1 MTERHDPY
9 VSLRNSNFRWY
20 VGSTVAFTLGA
31 MIQAVVVAWQ
41 VYAITKDP
49 LSLGLVGL
57 AEALPFIGAA
67 LYAGH
72 IADRHDRKRLAL
84 LSLGMQTLCGVALLA
99 LTMAPDVLHAGRIWP
114 IYAVM
119 LVSGLA
125 RSFLTPARTA
135 LGAEIVPRETYAN
148 AVAWRSSLWQFA
160 AVIGPALGGMLYGF
174 SGAVASYVTET
185 VLCAIAFLLFA
196 RIGYARRPVAAREGT
211 IAENLTVGIRFLL
224 QQPQLLGAQVLDLFS
239 VLFGGAPALLP
250 IFAADMLHVGPQ
262 GLGVLRAA
270 PAAGA
275 VVMSVL
281 LTHRR
286 LRAAGRKLFVAVAI
300 FGLCWVFFALSR
312 SFWLSLALLALS
324 GMADNVSVVI
334 RSTLLTIRTPEHLL
348 GRVSAVNQIFI
359 GSSNEIGE
367 FESGVTA
374 RLLGAVRAVVIG
386 GIITLGVVG
395 VTAWKTPALRKLD
408 DLT

>member
-9 VSLRNSNFRWY
+9 VSLRNPNYRWY
-20 VGSTVAFTLGA
+20 LGSTVAFTLGA

-72 IADRHDRKRLAL
+72 IADRHDRKRLSLAAL
-84 LSLGMQTLCGVALLA
+84 AVQTLAALALLA
-99 LTMAPDVLHAGRIWP
+99 LTLIPGALHAGRIWP
-114 IYAVM
+114 IYGVM

-174 SGAVASYVTET
+174 SGAVASYSTEA
-185 VLCAIAFLLFA
+185 VLCSIALICFA
-196 RIGYARRPVAAREGT
+196 RIAYSRRPVAAREGT
-211 IAENLTVGIRFLL
+211 IADNLTIGIRFLL
-224 QQPQLLGAQVLDLFS
+224 QQPQLLGAQMLDLFS

-250 IFAADMLHVGPQ
+250 IFAADLLHVGPQ

-275 VVMSVL
+275 VAMSVF

-286 LRAAGRKLFVAVAI
+286 MRRAGRNLFIAVAI
-300 FGLCWVFFALSR
+300 FGLCWIFFALSR
-312 SFWLSLALLALS
+312 SFWLSLVLLAIS

-334 RSTLLTIRTPEHLL
+334 RSTLLTVRTPQHLL
-348 GRVSAVNQIFI
+348 GRVSAVNQIFL

-367 FESGVTA
+367 FESGVAA
-374 RLLGAVRAVVIG
+374 RLLGAVRAVFIG
-386 GIITLGVVG
+386 GVITLGVVG
-395 VTAWKTPALRKLD
+395 VTAWKTPALRELD